1 MLVFAGVTSDPT
13 FTWLTQGGSI
23 GILAVVIVGFKMG
36 WIVPG
41 WAYRQMREDR
51 DKALAQLDK
60 QGEIAQRAL
69 EVLVR
74 KGS

>member
-1 MLVFAGVTSDPT
+1 MTQDPY
-13 FTWLTQGGSI
+13 FQWLSQGGSL
-23 GILAVVIVGFKMG
+23 GILAIIVVGFKVG

-41 WAYRQMREDR
+41 WAYRQMRDDR

-69 EVLVR
+69 EAAVR

>member
-1 MLVFAGVTSDPT
+1 MTQDPY
-13 FTWLTQGGSI
+13 FQWLSQGGSL
-23 GILAVVIVGFKMG
+23 GILAIIVVGFKVG

-41 WAYRQMREDR
+41 WAYRQMRDDR
-51 DKALAQLDK
+51 DRALAQLDK

-69 EVLVR
+69 EAAVR

>member
-1 MLVFAGVTSDPT
+1 MTQDPY
-13 FTWLTQGGSI
+13 FQWLSQGGSL
-23 GILAVVIVGFKMG
+23 GILAIVVVGFKVG

-41 WAYRQMREDR
+41 WAYRQMRDDR

-69 EVLVR
+69 EAAVR

>member
-1 MLVFAGVTSDPT
+1 MATLV
-13 FTWLTQGGSI
+13 I
-23 GILAVVIVGFKMG
+23 GFKVG

-41 WAYRQMREDR
+41 WAYREMREDR
-51 DKALAQLDK
+51 DQARQMLDK

-69 EVLVR
+69 EALVR

>member
-1 MLVFAGVTSDPT
+1 MISDVTGDPY
-13 FTWLTQGGSI
+13 FQWLTQGGSV
-23 GILAVVIVGFKMG
+23 GILAAAVLAFRFG

-41 WAYRQMREDR
+41 WAYKQMKDDR
-51 DKALAQLDK
+51 DKALSQLDK

>member
-1 MLVFAGVTSDPT
+1 VLSDVISNPT
-13 FTWLTQGGSI
+13 YSWLTQGGAI
-23 GILAVVIVGFKMG
+23 GVLAAIVIAFKIG

-41 WAYRQMREDR
+41 WAYKQMQQDR
-51 DKALAQLDK
+51 DRALAQLDK

>member
-1 MLVFAGVTSDPT
+1 MTSDPY
-13 FTWLTQGGSI
+13 FQWLSQGGSI
-23 GILAVVIVGFKMG
+23 GILAVIVVGFKVG

-41 WAYRQMREDR
+41 WAYKEMRADRDQARQM
-51 DKALAQLDK
+51 LDK

-69 EVLVR
+69 EALVR

>member
-1 MLVFAGVTSDPT
+1 VTQDPY
-13 FTWLTQGGSI
+13 FQWLSQGGSL
-23 GILAVVIVGFKMG
+23 GILAIIVVGFKVG

-41 WAYRQMREDR
+41 WAYRQMRDDR

-69 EVLVR
+69 EAAVR

>member
-1 MLVFAGVTSDPT
+1 V
-13 FTWLTQGGSI
+13 
-23 GILAVVIVGFKMG
+23 LAFRFG

-41 WAYRQMREDR
+41 WAYKEMKADR
-51 DKALAQLDK
+51 DKALSQLDK